1 LFILNIKAT
10 PMLNSIE
17 KDIPCSLH
25 LLTDNNL
32 TFFQNQLY
40 SNDKYLLLDTDYIF
54 ENSAPSQN
62 EKNELDISLTQ
73 ANKDNI
79 NINFLEQNLY
89 EFNLQRN
96 PIIKNKFYINKT
108 LPLPLYENDIIKI
121 INTKMNISY
130 NIQNILNAVSNIKN
144 DSRIE
149 IVKKDI
155 TEKLDTRSK
164 RTNKR
169 LKNKED
175 IKFGRKK
182 KEDLSFRIHNKY
194 TTDNIIIKIKNV
206 MKKYLIIFVN
216 NIIISLYGS
225 KKINEIRTI
234 LNLPK
239 HASLSLIKDINY
251 KSIANK
257 TRKKDNL
264 DLLTISVEEFLSSSV
279 STRYRKINK
288 EEYNNLSKYNQIII
302 DFLFKDNLNRDM
314 FNFIFKNLKIEDWLN
329 IFIYQKELNDF
340 HSFNYLGE
348 SQKKI
353 IEESFIK
360 IDDIF
365 DKLSE
370 EGDLYFF
377 CFLLLIYN
385 YKRYF
390 LIKRERQGKDKTKKL
405 EIIKT
410 NKIRISIDENE

>member
-1 LFILNIKAT
+1 MKL
-10 PMLNSIE
+10 
-17 KDIPCSLH
+17 
-25 LLTDNNL
+25 
-32 TFFQNQLY
+32 
-40 SNDKYLLLDTDYIF
+40 
-54 ENSAPSQN
+54 
-62 EKNELDISLTQ
+62 EL
-73 ANKDNI
+73 
-79 NINFLEQNLY
+79 
-89 EFNLQRN
+89 
-96 PIIKNKFYINKT
+96 
-108 LPLPLYENDIIKI
+108 
-121 INTKMNISY
+121 
-130 NIQNILNAVSNIKN
+130 
-144 DSRIE
+144 
-149 IVKKDI
+149 
-155 TEKLDTRSK
+155 
-164 RTNKR
+164 
-169 LKNKED
+169 
-175 IKFGRKK
+175 
-182 KEDLSFRIHNKY
+182 
-194 TTDNIIIKIKNV
+194 
-206 MKKYLIIFVN
+206 
-216 NIIISLYGS
+216 
-225 KKINEIRTI
+225 

-264 DLLTISVEEFLSSSV
+264 DLLTISVEEFLSCNV

-302 DFLFKDNLNRDM
+302 DFLFKDNINRDM

-390 LIKRERQGKDKTKKL
+390 LIKRERQGKDKAKKL

>member
-1 LFILNIKAT
+1 
-10 PMLNSIE
+10 MLNSIE

-302 DFLFKDNLNRDM
+302 DFLFKDNMNRDM

-390 LIKRERQGKDKTKKL
+390 LIKRERQGKDKAKKL

>member
-1 LFILNIKAT
+1 
-10 PMLNSIE
+10 MLNSIE

-149 IVKKDI
+149 KVKKDI

-288 EEYNNLSKYNQIII
+288 EECNNLSKYNKIII
-302 DFLFKDNLNRDM
+302 DFLFKDNINKDL

-390 LIKRERQGKDKTKKL
+390 LIKRERQGKEKAKKL
-405 EIIKT
+405 EIIKS

>member
-1 LFILNIKAT
+1 MQNTF
-10 PMLNSIE
+10 E
-17 KDIPCSLH
+17 KDISFSLDSSS
-25 LLTDNNL
+25 DNNL
-32 TFFQNQLY
+32 TIFKNKIN
-40 SNDKYLLLDTDYIF
+40 SNDNHLFTDSFYIL
-54 ENSAPSQN
+54 EKSTTPQN
-62 EKNELDISLTQ
+62 EKNLFDISLTQ
-73 ANKDNI
+73 VNKDNI
-79 NINFLEQNLY
+79 NKNFLDQNLY
-89 EFNLQRN
+89 EFDLQS
-96 PIIKNKFYINKT
+96 KEKINNIFPDNQNI
-108 LPLPLYENDIIKI
+108 PLPIYEYDIIRI
-121 INTKMNISY
+121 INNKMNISY
-130 NIQNILNAVSNIKN
+130 KIRNILNSISSVKN
-144 DSRIE
+144 DPRIE

-155 TEKLDTRSK
+155 TEKLNTR
-164 RTNKR
+164 TKR
-169 LKNKED
+169 LNKKTKNRED

-182 KEDLSFRIHNKY
+182 KNDLSNRIHNKY
-194 TTDNIIIKIKNV
+194 TSDNIIIKIKNI
-206 MKKYLIIFVN
+206 MKKYIIMFVN
-216 NIIISLYGS
+216 NIIFSLYDS
-225 KKINEIRTI
+225 KKINEIRKN

-251 KSIANK
+251 KSLSNK

-264 DLLTISVEEFLSSSV
+264 DLLTYSIEDFLSCNV

-288 EEYNNLSKYNQIII
+288 EKYNNLTKYNKIII
-302 DFLFKDNLNRDM
+302 DFLFKDNKNVNLY
-314 FNFIFKNLKIEDWLN
+314 NFIFNSLKIEDWLN

-390 LIKRERQGKDKTKKL
+390 LIKRERQGKEKAKKL
-405 EIIKT
+405 EIIKS

>member
-1 LFILNIKAT
+1 
-10 PMLNSIE
+10 MLNSIE

-164 RTNKR
+164 RTSKR

-264 DLLTISVEEFLSSSV
+264 DLLTISVEEFLSCNV

-390 LIKRERQGKDKTKKL
+390 LIKRERQGKEKAKKL
-405 EIIKT
+405 EIIKS